1 MTHYFTEF
9 QGRETPLIYY
19 YHCDSNGTDSISD
32 VIGHKDLHRMA
43 VNHYEDFD
51 RHVTSIVNKLTPKDI
66 VIVDTLNMLASTT
79 RTDFKLGTDPTEQ
92 LWGKR
97 ERIIADKNYLT
108 VYTGASQLI
117 LRHLK
122 NCSRGGE
129 GARIIVTC
137 HEAERVDES
146 TIPPT
151 KKRAPD
157 LNAELLGSLIGS
169 SSDVFRLTRLDDPI
183 INDKGEV
190 LLAAGTRLLQ
200 LHATDEWM
208 AKFQVPLS
216 KVAGI
221 KKMLANPTSP
231 MLCEHLGKVPTWLT
245 IYSPSG
251 VGKSTFVT
259 SMLR

>member
-1 MTHYFTEF
+1 M
-9 QGRETPLIYY
+9 IYLY
-19 YHCDSNGTDSISD
+19 SADCNGTDSISD
-32 VIGHKDLHRMA
+32 VIGNKDLFRLA

-51 RHVTSIVNKLTPKDI
+51 KHVTSIVNKVKPSDT
-66 VIVDTLNMLASTT
+66 VIVDTLNMLAATT

-97 ERIIADKNYLT
+97 DRIIADKNYLT
-108 VYTGASQLI
+108 VYTGAAQLI

-122 NCSRGGE
+122 NLARGGE
-129 GARIIVTC
+129 GAKIIVTV
-137 HEAERVDES
+137 HEAERVDD
-146 TIPPT
+146 TTNPPT
-151 KKRAPD
+151 RKRAPD
-157 LNAELLGSLIGS
+157 LNPELLGSLIGS

-183 INDKGEV
+183 LNEKGEV
-190 LLAAGTRLLQ
+190 VLSSGTRVLQ
-200 LHATDEWM
+200 LQATDEYM

-216 KVAGI
+216 RVPSI
-221 KKMLANPTSP
+221 KKQLANPTYP

-259 SMLR
+259 SMLRQKEEK